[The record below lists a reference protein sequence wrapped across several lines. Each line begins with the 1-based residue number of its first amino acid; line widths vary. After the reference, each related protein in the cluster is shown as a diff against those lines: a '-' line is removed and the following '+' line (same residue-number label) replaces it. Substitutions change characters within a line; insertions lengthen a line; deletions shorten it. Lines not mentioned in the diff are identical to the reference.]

1 MRFRIAGIGVA
12 TPATPY
18 PTIPL
23 NPGVVYERS
32 GAAQAAERVNGDLV
46 EVRCGSPEWT
56 VREGGMTVP
65 AGLDGTTTYLDY
77 NATTP
82 VDPRVVEACLPY
94 LARHFGNPS
103 SGHAFGRAARDAV
116 ESARG
121 SVADLLDCAPDEVVF
136 TGGGS
141 EADALA
147 VRGVALARR
156 DRGDHVITQATE
168 HPAVLAACDSLARLH
183 GFRVTRLPVDRHG
196 LVDPADLR
204 GALTPGTVLVSIMH
218 ANNETGTLQAVA
230 DLAAIAHAG
239 GALFHTD
246 AAQSVGKIPVSARE
260 LGVDLLAVA
269 GHKLY
274 APKGVGALVVRAGV
288 VLEPLVH
295 GGGQERGLRAG
306 TENVPYIVALGVA
319 ARLAAEAPPGEA
331 ARLRR
336 LRDALHAGLD
346 RRLPGRVHL
355 NGHPRQRL
363 PNTLNVSVDGV
374 VASEVLAALRGVAA
388 SAGSACHEGGELPSP
403 VLTAMGLPAG
413 RATSAL
419 RLSLGRWTGE
429 RDVERAADRVAAAV
443 RSR

>member
-1 MRFRIAGIGVA
+1 
-12 TPATPY
+12 
-18 PTIPL
+18 
-23 NPGVVYERS
+23 
-32 GAAQAAERVNGDLV
+32 
-46 EVRCGSPEWT
+46 
-56 VREGGMTVP
+56 MTVP
-65 AGLDGTTTYLDY
+65 AGLDGTTYLDY

-82 VDPRVVEACLPY
+82 VDPRVVAACLPY

-103 SGHAFGRAARDAV
+103 SGHAFGRVARDAV

-141 EADALA
+141 EGDALA
-147 VRGVALARR
+147 VHGAALARR
-156 DRGDHVITQATE
+156 DRGDHVVTQATE
-168 HPAVLAACDSLARLH
+168 HPAVLATCDSLARLH
-183 GFRVTRLPVDRHG
+183 GFRVTRLPVDHHG

-204 GALTPGTVLVSIMH
+204 GALTSRTVLVSIMH
-218 ANNETGTLQAVA
+218 ANNETGTVQAVA
-230 DLAAIAHAG
+230 ELAAIARAG

-246 AAQSVGKIPVSARE
+246 AAQSVGKIPVSVRD
-260 LGVDLLAVA
+260 LGVDLLTVA

-274 APKGVGALVVRAGV
+274 APKGVGALFVRHGV
-288 VLEPLVH
+288 ALEPLVH

-306 TENVPYIVALGVA
+306 TENVPYLVALGVA
-319 ARLAAEAPPGEA
+319 ARLAAEALPDEPE
-331 ARLRR
+331 RLRR
-336 LRDALHAGLD
+336 LRDGLHADLD

-355 NGHPRQRL
+355 NGHPGQRL

-374 VASEVLAALRGVAA
+374 VASEVLAALQGVAA
-388 SAGSACHEGGELPSP
+388 SAGSACHEGAELPSP
-403 VLTAMGLPAG
+403 VLIAMGLTTG